1 MKRDWNLCKEILRRL
16 EEKPERQHSMSF
28 SEFEDLGTKERVGYH
43 VYLLHNAGL
52 IEAYTG
58 NKPTRTDGYT
68 PAHLTWEGQEF
79 LEAARNDVAWKK
91 ALDLI
96 ADKGGGATFE
106 ILKAIL
112 TVLLKENF
120 GL

>member
-1 MKRDWNLCKEILRRL
+1 MTRDWDLCKKILHRL
-16 EEKPERQHSMSF
+16 VEKPERQHSMSL
-28 SEFEDLGTKERVGYH
+28 SEFENLGSKERVGYH
-43 VYLLHNAGL
+43 VYLLYNAGL

-58 NKPTRTDGYT
+58 RKPQRTDGYT
-68 PAHLTWEGQEF
+68 PAHLTWEGQDF
-79 LEAARNDVAWKK
+79 LEAARNDVVWKK
-91 ALDLI
+91 ALDRI

-112 TVLLKENF
+112 VALLKENL